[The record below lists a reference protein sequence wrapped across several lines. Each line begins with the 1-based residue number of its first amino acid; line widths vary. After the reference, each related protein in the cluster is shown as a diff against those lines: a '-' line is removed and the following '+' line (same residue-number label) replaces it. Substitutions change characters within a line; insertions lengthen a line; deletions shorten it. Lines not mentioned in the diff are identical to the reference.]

1 MAPPGASRA
10 MKALNAISGTMS
22 PASNPRMIWA
32 TPKITRPVP
41 RSRYAGATGVGVSG
55 SGGVAAVET
64 TGMAVGGGGGAG
76 SGVGSGSGGSAVST
90 KPPRRKGYL
99 SRLVAIMN
107 DEVHTPAAAPKYFRF
122 RSVYNVVLLPSWF
135 WNLLRRPMKLL
146 DIALA
151 IAVDGALCADW
162 R

>member
-1 MAPPGASRA
+1 MRCYRDGVTSADTTDIAVGGS
-10 MKALNAISGTMS
+10 
-22 PASNPRMIWA
+22 
-32 TPKITRPVP
+32 
-41 RSRYAGATGVGVSG
+41 AGAGTGVGP
-55 SGGVAAVET
+55 
-64 TGMAVGGGGGAG
+64 
-76 SGVGSGSGGSAVST
+76 GSGGSAVST

-146 DIALA
+146 DIALD